1 MSIFTAIND
10 WFTARR
16 LNRLESDL
24 MRLQNKIT
32 FEPKYIPM
40 SLKAQ
45 TAEEFTR
52 RISEYLIWFM
62 GNSKQI
68 RDFYTQD
75 SDSASLNYFWKTA
88 LKEYLKLHCGV
99 PSLISSKMA
108 TILFGGGYT
117 ANVEI
122 YRINPEGN
130 VSDKIDKDKS
140 QAVEDTIQV
149 LSEKTALK
157 DLLEEAAQ
165 TESWSGHLFVKFSYD
180 TALSQFPIIEV
191 VDIRNAEVE
200 KERGITKSITFKNW
214 YEYGTMTNKR
224 VYCHKEIYTTND
236 AGEAVIQNKLEEL
249 KSNGDIVECA
259 LTDIEETKELD
270 PEITFTGLKGMI
282 AFDKPNKTPNNE
294 FPDSPYGASDYMG
307 AIDSFDAL
315 DEVYSEIIKE
325 IRDNKTMRYIPDNMM
340 EVDDDGVAKF
350 NPYVTNHVKVHANLD
365 QNSKNEINITEI
377 ADKTEQHKEKWKVAL
392 TTAINK
398 AGLSPLAL
406 GITGLEA
413 VNAGEQSQR
422 ERNKATLETR
432 SMKLKKWTPFLAKL
446 LLKLLEFNSWM
457 QRTLRVNQ
465 EGVDKIEVDWT
476 NCNVFVKFGDYITDS
491 IKDKRTEL
499 GNAKQQG
506 IMSIEQI
513 IEEQYP
519 DWSEEQKL
527 AEINRIKFEQNMSF
541 DTPDTLQGLT
551 GKTDEQNQNPDKE
564 KPEEKDNQGKE
575 KEQGINNGPANK

>member
-45 TAEEFTR
+45 TSEEFTR
-52 RISEYLIWFM
+52 RISEYLVWFM
-62 GNSKQI
+62 GNAKQI
-68 RDFYTQD
+68 RGFYAEGKAEDKQ
-75 SDSASLNYFWKTA
+75 NYFWTQA
-88 LKEYLKLHCGV
+88 PDNYLKLHTGI
-99 PSLISSKMA
+99 PNTISNKMA
-108 TILFGGGYT
+108 VILFGGGYT
-117 ANVEI
+117 TKVEI
-122 YRINPEGN
+122 YKINPENGT
-130 VSDKIDKDKS
+130 VSDKIDEAKS
-140 QAVEDTIQV
+140 KAIEDTIQV
-149 LSEKTALK
+149 LSEKTGLK

-432 SMKLKKWTPFLAKL
+432 AMKLKKWTPFLAKL

-457 QRTLRVNQ
+457 QRTLGVNQ

-506 IMSIEQI
+506 IMSIEQV

-527 AEINRIKFEQNMSF
+527 AEVNRIKFEQNMAF
-541 DTPDTLQGLT
+541 DTPDTLQGLS
-551 GKTDEQNQNPDKE
+551 GKDTEPNPDE
-564 KPEEKDNQGKE
+564 GKPEDNKGKE
-575 KEQGINNGPANK
+575 KEPGINNGSANK